1 MYESMA
7 DPPHP
12 NVNIPLQVVA
22 QTGSLNS
29 TESTSS
35 TSVHPEVIVT
45 LHPSHAYD
53 RLSLTEETTTT
64 TTTTTNKLL
73 SSPVSPYER
82 VSFLKYFVLI
92 FNVA

>member
-1 MYESMA
+1 MYEGIA

-12 NVNIPLQVVA
+12 KVNVPLQVVA

-53 RLSLTEETTTT
+53 RLSLTEEVTT

-82 VSFLKYFVLI
+82 VRM
-92 FNVA
+92 N

>member
-1 MYESMA
+1 MYEGIP

-12 NVNIPLQVVA
+12 KVNVPLQVVA

-53 RLSLTEETTTT
+53 RLSLTEEVTI
-64 TTTTTNKLL
+64 TTTTNKLL

-82 VSFLKYFVLI
+82 VRM
-92 FNVA
+92 N